1 MHQTQIQVASRL
13 LGHLL
18 QQRTTR
24 LPPHEVEDIQYALDL
39 AAELLRLGGPGP
51 AGQTQASTMAPSQP
65 ILVKRAAVDRS
76 VVPTMPAS
84 IEEWREARK
93 KKNKDN
99 VPRPKEPTGI
109 EHIDLRPR
117 PRPRPRP
124 RH

>member
-1 MHQTQIQVASRL
+1 MHHQTQIQVASRL

-51 AGQTQASTMAPSQP
+51 ASQTQASAMAPSQP
-65 ILVKRAAVDRS
+65 ILVKRSVVDRN

-93 KKNKDN
+93 KNKEKDN
-99 VPRPKEPTGI
+99 VPRPKEPVGI
-109 EHIDLRPR
+109 ERIDLRPR
-117 PRPRPRP
+117 PR
-124 RH
+124 H